1 MHRTITL
8 VGLAMLLTIPAIRA
22 DSQAK
27 PSKAQKIANA
37 MTAAPRSLSS
47 KATIMDW
54 PASEGAQMTTLRT
67 GSNGWTCLPDFPATK
82 GNGPMCVDDQWMS
95 FAGAMMSQSTPKISH
110 GGVGSIIAPGG
121 SYGSN
126 TDPFAEK

>member
-37 MTAAPRSLSS
+37 MTAAPAAVSRNAAVAEMNQDGSM
-47 KATIMDW
+47 K
-54 PASEGAQMTTLRT
+54 ELRKGT
-67 GSNGWTCLPDFPATK
+67 NGWTCVPDDPSSP
-82 GNGPMCVDDQWMS
+82 GQRSDVSRPECNGM
-95 FAGAMMSQSTPKISH
+95 AARLSQ
-110 GGVGSIIAPGG
+110 
-121 SYGSN
+121 
-126 TDPFAEK
+126 

>member
-1 MHRTITL
+1 MGCQLGYLTPRRYRGHRGLGVDASTCFVEGRMHRAITL
-8 VGLAMLLTIPAIRA
+8 VGLALLLTIPAIRA
-22 DSQAK
+22 NSQAK

-67 GSNGWTCLPDFPATK
+67 GSNGWTCLPDFPPPKETTR
-82 GNGPMCVDDQWMS
+82 CVW
-95 FAGAMMSQSTPKISH
+95 TIS
-110 GGVGSIIAPGG
+110 GCRS
-121 SYGSN
+121 
-126 TDPFAEK
+126 